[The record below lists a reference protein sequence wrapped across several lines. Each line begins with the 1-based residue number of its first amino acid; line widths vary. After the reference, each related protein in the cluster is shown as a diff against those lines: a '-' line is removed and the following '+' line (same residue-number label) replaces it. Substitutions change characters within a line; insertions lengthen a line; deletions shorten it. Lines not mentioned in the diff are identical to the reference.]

1 MGDIFEVLDI
11 PKLISVLLLTIVP
24 SILLFSLILYS
35 DRKSREPVYLIL
47 ICVFSGIFTICL
59 SLLVDRLLVKTH
71 FVVGNLITNANSYSI
86 YKIVIL
92 ASVEEYA
99 KIMALY
105 LFLYKNKAYDD
116 IYDGFVYSSIIALS
130 FSLIETFIYVFNEGT
145 YADMTSLAI
154 LRNFTSIPLHLVCGV
169 TMGHFV
175 SLEKFSKT
183 KKMKI
188 VNLILSVFVPVLI
201 HSLYNTFFS
210 MVSISNG
217 SLTSTFIIL
226 FFILS
231 IYFVGIYFI
240 YKTSK
245 LNSIFIRN
253 GEYKKKYRY
262 LMTKDD
268 YLIKE
273 RRRYV

>member
-210 MVSISNG
+210 MVSISTG